1 MENEIEITN
10 SSNGEQEAEVVSN
23 VEEGQTETTEPTETV
38 EALKVKNQELYEQL
52 QKAKGKVRGDDGKWV
67 QKPTFI
73 AQKAPVTESKPV
85 TMSTKDYIALMNAKI
100 NEDDVV
106 EVEDYAKYKGISIA
120 DALKLGVVKTLLA
133 EKEEMRKTAQAT
145 NTSNARRSSVQISSD
160 TLLAKAKDGDVS
172 EDAEA
177 LVRARFEK
185 KKK

>member
-1 MENEIEITN
+1 MENENVPAEN
-10 SSNGEQEAEVVSN
+10 SNTAEEVTLDV
-23 VEEGQTETTEPTETV
+23 TEDTTPETV
-38 EALKVKNQELYEQL
+38 EENVDDVKTRLAKAEELAQNYKIRAEKAERL
-52 QKAKGKVRGDDGKWV
+52 AKGI
-67 QKPTFI
+67 KPEVKI
-73 AQKAPVTESKPV
+73 EAKPV

-120 DALKLGVVKTLLA
+120 EALKLGVVKTLLS

-145 NTSNARRSSVQISSD
+145 NTSNARRSSVQISPD
-160 TLLAKAKDGDVS
+160 TLLAKAKEGDVS

-177 LVRARFEK
+177 LVKARFEK